1 MAEKLREVDQPARQ
15 RIRLGD
21 SLFIILSIYILS
33 INLYTYYLSSYL
45 SGGVR
50 DGACPG
56 GRQGTPRLYNQL
68 MNIFY
73 CEVCRKGE
81 ADTGGTFGHCRRANG
96 EAVEAFSL

>member
-1 MAEKLREVDQPARQ
+1 
-15 RIRLGD
+15 
-21 SLFIILSIYILS
+21 
-33 INLYTYYLSSYL
+33 
-45 SGGVR
+45 
-50 DGACPG
+50 
-56 GRQGTPRLYNQL
+56 